1 LPEKRIIGGCKQN
14 NRASCA
20 RKEENMDTVKIEL
33 PQDLAPLLAEKIA
46 TQVRDSYYWEA
57 AKAVTEQI
65 QERLKK
71 DDFTN
76 RVAEA
81 VMENLK
87 IGEKEYTEKIT
98 KQISEHL
105 FAVTGV
111 IAEET
116 LKKISAKVKE
126 YGFIQVGR

>member
-1 LPEKRIIGGCKQN
+1 ME
-14 NRASCA
+14 
-20 RKEENMDTVKIEL
+20 TVKIEL
-33 PQDLAPLLAEKIA
+33 PQDLVPLLAEKIA

-65 QERLKK
+65 KSRLEK

-81 VMENLK
+81 VIENLK

-98 KQISEHL
+98 KQISDHL

-126 YGFIQVGR
+126 YGFIKIGER

>member
-1 LPEKRIIGGCKQN
+1 ME
-14 NRASCA
+14 
-20 RKEENMDTVKIEL
+20 TVKIEL

-46 TQVRDSYYWEA
+46 QQVRDSYYWEA
-57 AKAVTEQI
+57 AKSVTEQI
-65 QERLKK
+65 KTRLEK

-76 RVAEA
+76 RVADA

-105 FAVTGV
+105 FAITGV
-111 IAEET
+111 IAEAT
-116 LKKISAKVKE
+116 LKKVGEKVKE
-126 YGFIQVGR
+126 YGFIKVGDRY